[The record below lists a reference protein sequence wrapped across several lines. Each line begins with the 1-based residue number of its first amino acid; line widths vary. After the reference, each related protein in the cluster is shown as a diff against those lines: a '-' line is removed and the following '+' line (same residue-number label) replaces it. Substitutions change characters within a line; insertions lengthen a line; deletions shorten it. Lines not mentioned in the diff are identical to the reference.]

1 MSAIDVIIPTYNNPE
16 ELERC
21 LRGFCYQTFEDFR
34 LLICI
39 DGSFEKT
46 DPVLHSSEF
55 PFPLEILKHP
65 EGERRGRN
73 ATRNLAIPHLKASI
87 LVTLDS
93 DMVPDVTL
101 LEHHFQLI
109 SEKDCVSLGQVVY
122 ANRDTNSWAD
132 YIQTRGMNKYRNR
145 EVLPPYYLT
154 TGNAAM
160 PARYFIELGG
170 QDASMIHY
178 GGGDTEFAYRLNRAF
193 NPPVIFN
200 AKAVAFSVIA
210 AVGGEHQPAVTDR
223 DQLDLLLVATTA
235 QVRRPALAHVEGVV
249 ELFQLRRRGQI
260 VLAPE
265 DVADAAAC
273 AQGQS
278 GQDDGQQARAERLL
292 ANHHVS
298 LLAPAGRTQ
307 LVQLHAHQTIEIP
320 PLGEGLGIGRPRPG
334 RIATGQGQV
343 AP

>member
-200 AKAVAFSVIA
+200 AKAVALSVMNKDLGGA
-210 AVGGEHQPAVTDR
+210 LEQMEEFGAVNLPYIRKKHPQFK
-223 DQLDLLLVATTA
+223 
-235 QVRRPALAHVEGVV
+235 
-249 ELFQLRRRGQI
+249 ELFQIHMLESHSPVYRLLRLFFNEFIHKICLYCSRYLPGSLRRKCIHFLVIYRI
-260 VLAPE
+260 Y
-265 DVADAAAC
+265 
-273 AQGQS
+273 QGYRQYLKS
-278 GQDDGQQARAERLL
+278 EKR
-292 ANHHVS
+292 
-298 LLAPAGRTQ
+298 
-307 LVQLHAHQTIEIP
+307 
-320 PLGEGLGIGRPRPG
+320 
-334 RIATGQGQV
+334 
-343 AP
+343 